1 MKFLTSLLIMVLL
14 MGFTSSAIA
23 VDTSNLS
30 KKQKALLDQQ
40 IANFNL
46 ENVTQKPVQA
56 VEDVLSN
63 PELLNQY
70 ATMGANIASGIGAA
84 AKELNVGINEFLSSP
99 AGTLVSFLLIYHFI
113 GAELIGMIAL
123 FLFVLPITMWGFRR
137 AIRFTRLESI
147 DYDENG
153 KARDVYTTEIS
164 SDQTA
169 ALAWIWVV
177 YIIATIIEL
186 LLFLP

>member
-14 MGFTSSAIA
+14 IGFSSSAIA

-30 KKQKALLDQQ
+30 DKQKALLDQQ
-40 IANFNL
+40 IANFKVDNAS
-46 ENVTQKPVQA
+46 QKPVQA

-113 GAELIGMIAL
+113 GAEFIGMFAL
-123 FLFVLPITMWGFRR
+123 FFVVLPLTVWGFRR
-137 AIRFTRLESI
+137 ALRLIRLKKI
-147 DYDENG
+147 DYDDNG
-153 KARDVYTTEIS
+153 KARDILTTEIS
-164 SDQTA
+164 DEQVA
-169 ALAWIWVV
+169 GIAWVWAIFIVV
-177 YIIATIIEL
+177 VILEL